1 MSEQTKDQSAQIAVG
16 RLQKRI
22 AKLQQ
27 QRDHFRH
34 QCEVYREVLS
44 LHPALEHRHRTW
56 VEARAERERV
66 RGLEDRIKEQA
77 ALIGRLLEANPPP
90 ASDRSL

>member
-1 MSEQTKDQSAQIAVG
+1 MENSPKPDVTVG

-34 QCEVYREVLS
+34 QCEVYREVMQM
-44 LHPALEHRHRTW
+44 HPHLEYSHKRW
-56 VEARAERERV
+56 AEERAERERV

-77 ALIGRLLEANPPP
+77 ALIKQLLARP
-90 ASDRSL
+90 